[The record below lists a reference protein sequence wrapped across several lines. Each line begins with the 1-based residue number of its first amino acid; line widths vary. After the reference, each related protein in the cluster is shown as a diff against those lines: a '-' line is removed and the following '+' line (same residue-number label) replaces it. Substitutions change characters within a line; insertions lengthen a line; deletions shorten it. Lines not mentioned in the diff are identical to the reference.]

1 MVVFLYGWN
10 FPRHRLTSNVFLF
23 SLPQHRG
30 FNGVFKKLRLC
41 RHGTL
46 GPVSGGVRGYPPD
59 NDPTL
64 VFDGIDRLHRR
75 PEGIIFVFSGQLLLY
90 FPTTFIIF
98 SLTNYYFFTDI
109 ICRWCLSP
117 LPAPCAPRCSK
128 WWTTL
133 WWRCDRS
140 TPSMAKWWPWFV
152 CTKVRWKNK
161 NLFVLF
167 LQAILFV
174 HVYGVMVFIFRVWWC
189 TFITNTTNI
198 CTSCRFTSNC
208 FVQLFHTGLF

>member
-75 PEGIIFVFSGQLLLY
+75 PEGIIFFFPRQLLLY
-90 FPTTFIIF
+90 FRTTIIIF
-98 SLTNYYFFTDI
+98 PDNIYYFFTDKLLFFH
-109 ICRWCLSP
+109 RHYLQVVFVP
-117 LPAPCAPRCSK
+117 TTRTVR
-128 WWTTL
+128 TTL
-133 WWRCDRS
+133 LQVMDDIVVAVRS
-140 TPSMAKWWPWFV
+140 
-152 CTKVRWKNK
+152 
-161 NLFVLF
+161 
-167 LQAILFV
+167 
-174 HVYGVMVFIFRVWWC
+174 
-189 TFITNTTNI
+189 
-198 CTSCRFTSNC
+198 
-208 FVQLFHTGLF
+208 FHTIDGKMMTLIRLHEGALKK